1 MVVSTIGLLLPAI
14 SSELRLSPA
23 QQGLLGSAAFWGN
36 IALTLPFGW
45 LASRLRPKPLTTATL
60 AVGTACI
67 LLQGWAPVFA
77 VLILGRLAFGISI
90 IAREPARALL
100 IHQWFPS
107 REAILA
113 NSISSLMF
121 GLVVGSGLVATPLI
135 LEAVAE
141 DWRLVLRIFGAMFA
155 ALMAMWIVFG
165 RERPTQARSR
175 EDSTWGVGLLRSAL
189 SHRDL
194 WVGGG
199 GFIGATLAWSAFLN
213 FYPTMMLD
221 VHGLPLRWT
230 GAILAISIFVGGIS
244 GLGLSYAVMNFG
256 ARRTVLQFAGA
267 AMAASY
273 VGMTLTGSIPLLL
286 SLSVLNG
293 VAWGMYPVLYTVPF
307 HLPGIRPREIVVGVS
322 ALMTMIAMGTGTG
335 PVVAG
340 LLQEATGD
348 LERTLL
354 IMAFAP
360 LSLVVAGTALRATS
374 EPGMR
379 PSRDSGAVPT
389 AAPSESSHQETR
401 V

>member
-1 MVVSTIGLLLPAI
+1 MIVSTIGLLLPSI

-60 AVGTACI
+60 AIGTAC
-67 LLQGWAPVFA
+67 LVLQGWAPVFS

-100 IHQWFPS
+100 IHQWFPP

-141 DWRLVLRIFGAMFA
+141 DWRLVLRIFGALFA
-155 ALMAMWIVFG
+155 ALTAMWIVLG
-165 RERPTQARSR
+165 RERHSQTRGP
-175 EDSTWGVGLLRSAL
+175 EDGAWGVGLLRSAL

-194 WVGGG
+194 WIGGG
-199 GFIGATLAWSAFLN
+199 GFIGATLVWSAFLN
-213 FYPTMMLD
+213 FYPTMMLE
-221 VHGLPLRWT
+221 VHGLPLRWS
-230 GAILAISIFVGGIS
+230 GALLAIGIFVGGIS
-244 GLGLSYAVMNFG
+244 GLGLSYSVMNFG
-256 ARRTVLQFAGA
+256 GRRTVLQFAGA
-267 AMAASY
+267 AMTVSY
-273 VGMTLTGSIPLLL
+273 AGMTLTDSIPLLL
-286 SLSVLNG
+286 PLSVLNG

-307 HLPGIRPREIVVGVS
+307 HLPGIRPREIVVSVS
-322 ALMTMIAMGTGTG
+322 ALMTMIAVGTGTG

-340 LLQEATGD
+340 LLQETVGD
-348 LERTLL
+348 LSRTLL

-360 LSLVVAGTALRATS
+360 LSLLIAGTALRSTS
-374 EPGMR
+374 EPGTR
-379 PSRDSGAVPT
+379 SSRDRGAVSAVKPVG
-389 AAPSESSHQETR
+389 SRDRETCP
-401 V
+401 

>member
-1 MVVSTIGLLLPAI
+1 MVVSTIGLLLPSI

-45 LASRLRPKPLTTATL
+45 LASRLRPKPLT
-60 AVGTACI
+60 AVTMAIGTACL

-135 LEAVAE
+135 LESVAD
-141 DWRLVLRIFGAMFA
+141 DWRLVLRMFGVLFA
-155 ALMAMWIVFG
+155 ALTAAWVVLG
-165 RERPTQARSR
+165 RERPAQTPGA
-175 EDSTWGVGLLRSAL
+175 EDGAWGVGLLRSAL

-194 WVGGG
+194 WIGGG

-221 VHGLPLRWT
+221 VHGLPLRWS
-230 GAILAISIFVGGIS
+230 GALLAIGIFVGGIT
-244 GLGLSYAVMNFG
+244 GLGLSYSVMNFG
-256 ARRTVLQFAGA
+256 GRRPVLQLAGTV
-267 AMAASY
+267 MTASY

-293 VAWGMYPVLYTVPF
+293 MAWGMYPVLYTVPF
-307 HLPGIRPREIVVGVS
+307 HLPGIRPREIVISVS
-322 ALMTMIAMGTGTG
+322 ALMTMIAVGTGTG
-335 PVVAG
+335 PVIAG
-340 LLQEATGD
+340 LLQEAVGD
-348 LERTLL
+348 LGRTLL

-360 LSLVVAGTALRATS
+360 LSLIVAGTALRSSS
-374 EPGMR
+374 EPGVR
-379 PSRDSGAVPT
+379 QSR
-389 AAPSESSHQETR
+389 ETR
-401 V
+401 L